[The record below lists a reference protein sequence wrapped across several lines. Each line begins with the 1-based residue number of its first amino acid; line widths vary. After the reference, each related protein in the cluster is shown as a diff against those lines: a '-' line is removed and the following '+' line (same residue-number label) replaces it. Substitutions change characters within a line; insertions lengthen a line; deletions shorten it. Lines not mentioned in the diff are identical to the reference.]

1 MVCHTICFYN
11 NGFRTCGFDIIIT
24 NLVPHCSQTVL
35 VHVMLVLNPCF
46 STTAA
51 GLASLRLGHK
61 CETFGTNLS
70 KLADELSEVNTH
82 GIVSGFTNAYL
93 TAIKGVVDSFIKQL
107 CSLSKLALCFPGGRP
122 KSGRSMTDASK
133 SALAG

>member
-11 NGFRTCGFDIIIT
+11 NGFRTCSFDIIIT

-61 CETFGTNLS
+61 CEAFGTNLS

-82 GIVSGFTNAYL
+82 RIVSGFTNAYL
-93 TAIKGVVDSFIKQL
+93 TAIKGVVDSFI
-107 CSLSKLALCFPGGRP
+107 
-122 KSGRSMTDASK
+122 
-133 SALAG
+133 

>member
-1 MVCHTICFYN
+1 
-11 NGFRTCGFDIIIT
+11 
-24 NLVPHCSQTVL
+24 
-35 VHVMLVLNPCF
+35 MLVLNPCF

-61 CETFGTNLS
+61 CEAFGTNLS

-107 CSLSKLALCFPGGRP
+107 CVPFQNWPYASQAADQNPG
-122 KSGRSMTDASK
+122 D
-133 SALAG
+133 L